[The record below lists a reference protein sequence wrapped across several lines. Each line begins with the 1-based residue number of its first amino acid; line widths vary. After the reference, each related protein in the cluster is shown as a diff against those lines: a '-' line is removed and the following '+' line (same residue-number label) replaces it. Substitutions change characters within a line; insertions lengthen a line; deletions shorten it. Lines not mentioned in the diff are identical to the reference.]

1 VTRSKALLILIPF
14 FLVAGVF
21 ALVTFLPKQY
31 KVGERMANTV
41 VFWNDKEAF
50 IFLNAN
56 TTGQS
61 SNILQDKIASHN
73 YGFWTLLLMRTPGF
87 YEQSTTA
94 YHLLPSGEL
103 QTFPLPPKTA
113 AYGSWSLHDGQ
124 LQLTPFDFV
133 SNDQKGFR
141 WDGEK
146 FVSIP
151 PQPKPQA
158 QANSS
163 SKLDPEDSADEDDE
177 SGGYL
182 GGATRKLFKDAGWH
196 TKQLTGYEGK
206 GNQATLPI
214 QLGESSF
221 NLIVTSYPL
230 NSYRTAQFDQ
240 LSVGAKSI
248 ELTGPGISSHQ
259 QSLWTQNGWRP
270 ISKKE
275 YELRSLQS
283 GRAADFPAT
292 VWIWLA
298 IALSLVCWK
307 LYAWFHL
314 FFNLFTVKGR
324 MLKNMATSYS
334 FPPATLAQFPS
345 LDTTALDRYTR
356 ELESMGFTRLLDFS
370 LVSDKQSTV
379 PNFCRLFASTRHH
392 CFASVSQF
400 FPRGKQPMPLKC
412 SLECSLQ
419 DGWSIAFSDRKPQA
433 ASALIRRRK
442 AIGVSM
448 PDVSLSELFQAY
460 IKMRDQ
466 VCMDLGVSPLKE
478 DTLEAFTAKVQRST
492 VEMRDAVREKNFATG
507 VPHFYFRKLS
517 LLKSK
522 PEHVWLGD
530 YPKEAERRRQGYS
543 YGTSPA

>member
-1 VTRSKALLILIPF
+1 MTRSKALLTLIPF
-14 FLVAGVF
+14 LLVAGVF
-21 ALVTFLPKQY
+21 VLFTFLPKQY
-31 KVGERMANTV
+31 RVGERMANTV

-50 IFLNAN
+50 VFLNVS

-61 SNILQDKIASHN
+61 SNILQDKIASHK
-73 YGFWTLLLMRTPGF
+73 YGFWALLLTQTPGF

-94 YHLLPSGEL
+94 YHLLGSGEL

-113 AYGSWSLHDGQ
+113 AYGSWSLQDGQ
-124 LQLTPFDFV
+124 LQLTPFDFG
-133 SNDQKGFR
+133 SNDQHGFR

-151 PQPKPQA
+151 PQPKPQPH
-158 QANSS
+158 ANSS
-163 SKLDPEDSADEDDE
+163 SKLDPDDSADEEEE

-182 GGATRKLFKDAGWH
+182 GASRKLFKDAGWH

-221 NLIVTSYPL
+221 NLIVTSFPL
-230 NSYRTAQFDQ
+230 NVHRTPQFDL
-240 LSVGAKSI
+240 LSAGAKSI
-248 ELTGPGISSHQ
+248 ELTGPGISPQ
-259 QSLWTQNGWRP
+259 QQGLWTQNGWHP

-283 GRAADFPAT
+283 GRAVRFPAT
-292 VWIWLA
+292 MWIWLA
-298 IALSLVCWK
+298 IALLLVCWK
-307 LYAWFHL
+307 LYAWLHL
-314 FFNLFTVKGR
+314 IFNLFTTKSRV
-324 MLKNMATSYS
+324 LKNMATAYS
-334 FPPATLAQFPS
+334 FPPATTAQFPS

-356 ELESMGFTRLLDFS
+356 EFESMGFAPLLDFS

-379 PNFCRLFASTRHH
+379 PNFCRLFASTRYH

-400 FPRGKQPMPLKC
+400 FPRGKEPMPLKC

-433 ASALIRRRK
+433 AGSLIRRRK

-448 PDVSLSELFQAY
+448 PDVSISELFQAF

-466 VCMDLGVSPLKE
+466 VCMDLGISPLKE

-492 VEMRDAVREKNFATG
+492 TEMRDAVREKNFATG
-507 VPHFYFRKLS
+507 VPQFYFRKLS